1 MKVKFEMNFHCLR
14 INKLLN
20 EIMDRKLENRTM
32 NVAMMMWYFQF
43 IALFLVIH
51 VAAIAKLEMCYFIIY
66 ACQKSYGNTYKKKR
80 TQKINHQCLR
90 HGDSVPSWNLF
101 DHYSL
106 LCGVGHRPMYHTSTK
121 CGLPNLCEHLVSLT

>member
-51 VAAIAKLEMCYFIIY
+51 VAAIA
-66 ACQKSYGNTYKKKR
+66 ASN
-80 TQKINHQCLR
+80 
-90 HGDSVPSWNLF
+90 VLF
-101 DHYSL
+101 Y
-106 LCGVGHRPMYHTSTK
+106 
-121 CGLPNLCEHLVSLT
+121 NLCMSKIIW

>member
-66 ACQKSYGNTYKKKR
+66 ACQKHMIIPIKKKNSKDKSSVLTSWR
-80 TQKINHQCLR
+80 QCTIMEP
-90 HGDSVPSWNLF
+90 V
-101 DHYSL
+101 
-106 LCGVGHRPMYHTSTK
+106 
-121 CGLPNLCEHLVSLT
+121 